1 LFRDELSRP
10 PVLPDSGGHST
21 RRYSPRGP
29 KTALNAV
36 LAGVERKEI
45 PIGAAGK
52 AASLAGWKSP
62 RPQLPGSEG

>member
-36 LAGVERKEI
+36 LAWGGTKGISYPLRVRE
-45 PIGAAGK
+45 
-52 AASLAGWKSP
+52 LAKG
-62 RPQLPGSEG
+62 RG